1 MPIDIQND
9 SPKTALKKLKARE
22 NALRRLEAISRL
34 GSWEVDLKTK
44 KSIWSDRSYEIYGYR
59 PGEIEP
65 NLDTFFNAI
74 LPEYVEPAKRLLA
87 QMMES
92 KEVKTFHTRLKRKDG
107 DIVDVVIN
115 AQVITDEEGNSSKLI
130 GTTQDITEYVNLQRR
145 SKELLEILE
154 KSSNE
159 IYILDIE
166 TFGYLYVNEGA
177 VKKLGY
183 TKKEFSKMDVYDIN
197 PHLTKQK
204 ANEIKDLLLEKGHV
218 INRTVHRCKNGQ
230 EYHVQSYLQTIRF
243 QNRDAFIIFDTDISS
258 QVELEKREREQAK
271 IVETMSDGVIVT
283 DLEGRVRDANKAA
296 KKILG
301 YEAIENV
308 ELLFGQEH
316 KNEIRSLI
324 ENIQTCCSADEEC
337 SIDTEVECIQKGGR
351 RIVCDLSVMQ
361 LRDSEGKIYGIV
373 WMFEDISHKKQQQ
386 RLLERQA
393 QELEKL
399 AYHDALTALPN
410 RTLFHDRLSQ
420 AISYSKRH
428 ERKFALLFVDL
439 DRFKQINDSLG
450 HQFGD
455 QVLLEVAKRIKKV
468 IRQEDTLA
476 RFGGDEF
483 LVIARDISD
492 RENAQKIAK
501 KILESLQ
508 KPFKLA
514 GQDVYTT
521 ISIGVSIYPDDSQN
535 AESLIKYADS
545 AMYQAKEQGRNNFC
559 FYASKMTEDAFEKVV
574 LENALRAAI
583 EEEAFEVHFQP
594 QVDITQNVL
603 SGTEALVRWRHE
615 DFGLVSPAKF
625 LPVAE
630 ESGLVVQIDRIVMH
644 KAIEQFAKW
653 KKAGLAPGRLSL
665 NLAMKQLLREDFL
678 DFLDARM
685 KQYDFKDE
693 WLEFEVTES
702 DIMQNPQYSIDVLH
716 RLHQRGIS
724 IAMDDFGTGY
734 SSLAYLTKLPL
745 DKLKIDRSFIV
756 EMPKK
761 KSATEIVNVVIAL
774 AQTLGLDL
782 IAEGV
787 EECIQRDYLYNM
799 GCRKIQGYLYSRPL
813 AAEDFEAYLTQGEF
827 RETSNR

>member
-1 MPIDIQND
+1 MPIDIHND
-9 SPKTALKKLKARE
+9 SLQTALKKLKAKE
-22 NALRRLEAISRL
+22 NAFRRLEAISKL

-44 KSIWSDRSYEIYGYR
+44 KSYWSDRSYEIYGYK

-65 NLDTFFNAI
+65 SLDTFFDAV

-87 QMMES
+87 KMMET

-115 AQVITDEEGNSSKLI
+115 AQVITDEEGNPSKLI
-130 GTTQDITEYVNLQRR
+130 GTTQDITEYVNLQRH

-154 KSSNE
+154 KSLNE

-166 TFGYLYVNEGA
+166 SFEYLYVNEGA

-183 TKKEFSKMDVYDIN
+183 SKKEFSKMDVYTIN
-197 PHLTKQK
+197 PYLTEQK
-204 ANEIKDLLLEKGHV
+204 ANEIKKLLLKKGHV
-218 INRTVHRCKNGQ
+218 INRTIHRCKNGQ

-258 QVELEKREREQAK
+258 QVKLEKREREQAK

-283 DLEGRVRDANKAA
+283 DLQGRVRDANKAA
-296 KKILG
+296 KRILG
-301 YEAIENV
+301 YETIENV
-308 ELLFGQEH
+308 DLLFGQEH
-316 KNEIRSLI
+316 KEQIKELI
-324 ENIQTCCSADEEC
+324 QKIQTCCSGDEDC
-337 SIDTEVECIQKGGR
+337 SIDTEVECIQSGGR

-361 LRDSEGKIYGIV
+361 LRDNDGNMYGIV

-386 RLLERQA
+386 LLLQKQA
-393 QELEKL
+393 EQLEKL
-399 AYHDALTALPN
+399 AYHDPLTALPN

-428 ERKFALLFVDL
+428 NKKFALLFIDL

-483 LVIARDISD
+483 LVIARDISGKED
-492 RENAQKIAK
+492 AKRIAA

-508 KPFKLA
+508 KPFNLL
-514 GQDVYTT
+514 GHDVYTT

-535 AESLIKYADS
+535 GESLIKYADS
-545 AMYQAKEQGRNNFC
+545 AMYRAKEEGRNNFR
-559 FYASKMTEDAFEKVV
+559 FYVSKMTEDAFEKVV

-583 EEEAFEVHFQP
+583 EKEAFEVYFQP
-594 QVDITQNVL
+594 QLDIKRDTL
-603 SGTEALVRWRHE
+603 SGTEVLVRWRHQ
-615 DFGLVSPAKF
+615 DFGLVAPDRF

-630 ESGLVVQIDRIVMH
+630 ESGLIVQIDRIVLD
-644 KAIEQFAKW
+644 KAFAQFTKW
-653 KKAGLAPGRLSL
+653 KSAGLIKGRLSL
-665 NLAMKQLLREDFL
+665 NLAMKQLLRDDFL
-678 DFLDARM
+678 DFLDAKMR
-685 KQYDFKDE
+685 QYGFKDE

-702 DIMQNPQYSIDVLH
+702 DIMQNPQYSIDILH
-716 RLHQRGIS
+716 RLHERGIS

-756 EMPKK
+756 EMPKS
-761 KSATEIVNVVIAL
+761 KSATGIVKVVIAL
-774 AQTLGLDL
+774 AQTLDLDL
-782 IAEGV
+782 VAEGV
-787 EECIQRDYLYNM
+787 EECIQKDYLYNM
-799 GCRKIQGYLYSRPL
+799 GCMKIQGYLYSKPL
-813 AAEDFEAYLTQGEF
+813 CAEDFEAYLAKGEV
-827 RETSNR
+827 

>member
-1 MPIDIQND
+1 MPIDIHND
-9 SPKTALKKLKARE
+9 SPEIALKKLKARE
-22 NALRRLEAISRL
+22 NALRRLEAISKL

-44 KSIWSDRSYEIYGYR
+44 KSYWSDRSYEIYGYK

-65 NLDTFFNAI
+65 SLDTFFNAV
-74 LPEYVEPAKRLLA
+74 LPEYVEQAKRLLA
-87 QMMES
+87 RMMETKDVS
-92 KEVKTFHTRLKRKDG
+92 TFHTRIRHTDG
-107 DIVDVVIN
+107 HLVDVVIN
-115 AQVITDEEGNSSKLI
+115 AQVITDEEGNPSKLI
-130 GTTQDITEYVNLQRR
+130 GTTQDIMEYVNLQRH

-166 TFGYLYVNEGA
+166 TFEYLYVNEGA

-183 TKKEFSKMDVYDIN
+183 SKKEFARMDVYSIN
-197 PHLTKQK
+197 PYLTEEK
-204 ANEIKDLLLEKGHV
+204 ANKIAKIMKKHGHA
-218 INRTVHRCKNGQ
+218 INRTIHRCKNGR

-243 QNRDAFIIFDTDISS
+243 QNKDAFIIFDTDISS

-283 DLEGRVRDANKAA
+283 DLQGRVRDANKAA

-301 YEAIENV
+301 YETIKNV

-316 KNEIRSLI
+316 KNQIRALMQ
-324 ENIQTCCSADEEC
+324 NIQTCCTGNEEC
-337 SIDTEVECIQKGGR
+337 SIDTEVECIQSGGR

-361 LRDSEGKIYGIV
+361 LKDSEGKMYGIV

-386 RLLERQA
+386 LLLQKQA
-393 QELEKL
+393 EQLENL
-399 AYHDALTALPN
+399 AYHDPLTALPN
-410 RTLFHDRLSQ
+410 RTLFRDRLSQ
-420 AISYSKRH
+420 AISYSKRNDK
-428 ERKFALLFVDL
+428 KFALLFIDL

-455 QVLLEVAKRIKKV
+455 QVLLEVSKRIKSV

-492 RENAQKIAK
+492 KEDAQKIAV

-508 KPFKLA
+508 KPFNLL
-514 GQDVYTT
+514 GHDVYTT

-545 AMYQAKEQGRNNFC
+545 AMYRAKEEGRNNFR
-559 FYASKMTEDAFEKVV
+559 FYVSKMTEDAFEKVV

-583 EEEAFEVHFQP
+583 EEEAFDVHFQP
-594 QVDITQNVL
+594 QLDIERDTL
-603 SGTEALVRWRHE
+603 SGTEALVRWRHQ
-615 DFGLVSPAKF
+615 DFGLVAPSRF

-630 ESGLVVQIDRIVMH
+630 ESGLIVQIDRIVMQ
-644 KAIEQFAKW
+644 KAFAQFAKW
-653 KKAGLAPGRLSL
+653 KSAGLIKGRLSL
-665 NLAMKQLLREDFL
+665 NLAMKQLLQEDFL
-678 DFLDARM
+678 VFLDEKMA
-685 KQYDFKDE
+685 QFGFKDE

-716 RLHQRGIS
+716 RLHKRGIS

-734 SSLAYLTKLPL
+734 SSLAYLAKLPL

-756 EMPKK
+756 EMPKQ
-761 KSATEIVNVVIAL
+761 KSATEIVKVVIAL

-782 IAEGV
+782 VAEGV
-787 EECIQRDYLYNM
+787 EEYIQKDYLYNM
-799 GCRKIQGYLYSRPL
+799 GCKKIQGYLYSKPF
-813 AAEDFEAYLTQGEF
+813 AAEEYETYLKKLRVT
-827 RETSNR
+827 